1 MNDRNREYTVIIRA
15 AEEGGYW
22 AEVEELP
29 GCVSQAETKDDLL
42 INIIE
47 AIEACLDAGAS
58 PIDLADSPTPEV
70 RKVQLAA

>member
-1 MNDRNREYTVIIRA
+1 MGNRHREYTVIIRA

-29 GCVSQAETKDDLL
+29 GCVSQAETKDELL
-42 INIIE
+42 INIVE

-58 PIDLADSPTPEV
+58 PIDLTDSLTPEV